1 MYPVEAATECYLL
14 VGSLLVFV
22 LLLSIKKKKKN
33 RSPPGP
39 PGWPI
44 IGNLLQLGDRPHE
57 SLYRLAQK
65 HGDLMS
71 LKLGNKLILVVSSPS
86 MAKEVLKTNDQTF
99 SSRSVT
105 IAAKTFAYQGK
116 TLVFVHYGPQWRFL
130 RKICTTELFSP
141 KRLDALQHLR
151 KEEVNRTIESIFEDS
166 KKRQS
171 VNIGASAFV
180 TSLSLVARMVWIEL
194 EDEEPRKAI
203 RLFDSIIEE
212 RLQEKEAGVHDSCG
226 EGKDF
231 LEIMLDLKKG
241 GTQFTLEDIKGMLMD
256 MFVAGTD
263 TTSATVEWAMA
274 ELIRKPTLLK
284 KAQEELD
291 EVVGREKRMEESD
304 IAKFPY
310 LQAVVKEVLRL
321 HPAAPL
327 IIPRRADNS
336 VEIGGYVV
344 PENTQV
350 SVNIWGI
357 GRDPNVWKEP
367 LKFKPEMFLDCNT
380 DYRGQ
385 DFELIPFGAGRR
397 ICLGLPLAHR
407 MVHFFLGSLL
417 HAFNWCIPMV
427 NKDEYFG
434 VDMSEMFGITLQKA
448 VPLIAVPTPRLPIK
462 LY

>member
-1 MYPVEAATECYLL
+1 
-14 VGSLLVFV
+14 
-22 LLLSIKKKKKN
+22 
-33 RSPPGP
+33 
-39 PGWPI
+39 
-44 IGNLLQLGDRPHE
+44 
-57 SLYRLAQK
+57 
-65 HGDLMS
+65 
-71 LKLGNKLILVVSSPS
+71 
-86 MAKEVLKTNDQTF
+86 
-99 SSRSVT
+99 
-105 IAAKTFAYQGK
+105 
-116 TLVFVHYGPQWRFL
+116 
-130 RKICTTELFSP
+130 
-141 KRLDALQHLR
+141 
-151 KEEVNRTIESIFEDS
+151 
-166 KKRQS
+166 
-171 VNIGASAFV
+171 
-180 TSLSLVARMVWIEL
+180 
-194 EDEEPRKAI
+194 
-203 RLFDSIIEE
+203 
-212 RLQEKEAGVHDSCG
+212 
-226 EGKDF
+226 
-231 LEIMLDLKKG
+231 
-241 GTQFTLEDIKGMLMD
+241 

-284 KAQEELD
+284 KAQAELD

-304 IAKFPY
+304 IAKLPY

-350 SVNIWGI
+350 FVNIWGI

-367 LKFKPEMFLDCNT
+367 LKFKPERFLDCNT

-407 MVHFFLGSLL
+407 MVHFVLGSLL

-427 NKDEYFG
+427 NKDEDFG